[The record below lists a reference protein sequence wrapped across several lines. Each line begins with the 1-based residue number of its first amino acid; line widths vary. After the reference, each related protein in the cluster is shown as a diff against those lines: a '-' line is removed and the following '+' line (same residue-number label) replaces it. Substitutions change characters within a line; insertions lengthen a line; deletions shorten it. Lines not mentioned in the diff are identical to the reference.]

1 MRSRQRILSPT
12 AGCEMACMVAGMGG
26 GCVPFG
32 VATAEMGESENTIMA
47 NENAAAESTEQID
60 VHTIGIADLREVIL
74 KGFADFDARPSHY
87 FFLGLIYPAVTFLAI
102 RASAGYEMLPLLF
115 PLLAGSTLLG
125 PLAATGLYEMSRRRE
140 DGLDVSWSHAFDI
153 FRTPALRPLIALGIV
168 LMAVF
173 VTWLKTAQS
182 IYEGLFG
189 TVPPESVSAFID
201 QILTTQTGLV
211 LFVVGGSVG
220 FLFAVVVL
228 TISVISFPML
238 VDRNV
243 GAVIAVQTSVRAVI
257 ANPVTMALWGLIVAG
272 SLLIGALPFFIG
284 LAVVMPVLGHATWH
298 LYRKVIEH

>member
-1 MRSRQRILSPT
+1 MYGRQN
-12 AGCEMACMVAGMGG
+12 EEF
-26 GCVPFG
+26 CVPFG
-32 VATAEMGESENTIMA
+32 VATAEMSESGNTSMA
-47 NENAAAESTEQID
+47 NEDAATDSTEQIT
-60 VHTIGIADLREVIL
+60 VHTIGVADLRDVIL

-87 FFLGLIYPAVTFLAI
+87 FFLGLIYPAVTYLAI

-140 DGLDVSWSHAFDI
+140 EGLDVSWSHAFDI

-182 IYEGLFG
+182 IYQGLFG
-189 TVPPESVSAFID
+189 TVPPESVSAFVS
-201 QILTTQTGLV
+201 QVLTTGSGLT
-211 LFVVGGSVG
+211 LFLVGGSIG

-228 TISVISFPML
+228 AISVISFPML

-243 GAVIAVQTSVRAVI
+243 GAVISVQTSVRAVA
-257 ANPVTMALWGLIVAG
+257 ANPVAMAAWGLIVAG
-272 SLLIGALPFFIG
+272 SLLLGAIPFFVG
-284 LAVVMPVLGHATWH
+284 LAVVMPVLGHSTWH
-298 LYRKVIEH
+298 LYRKVVEH